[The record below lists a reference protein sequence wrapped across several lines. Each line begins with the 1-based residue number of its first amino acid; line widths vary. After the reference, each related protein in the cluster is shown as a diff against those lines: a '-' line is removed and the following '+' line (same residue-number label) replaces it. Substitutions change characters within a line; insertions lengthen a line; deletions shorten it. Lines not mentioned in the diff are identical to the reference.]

1 MSETASTIRADQ
13 HEYGHRGRVT
23 GSCVRLERE
32 RARAGALAPER
43 RRIAGA
49 STPGVGAKKQ
59 LAHHRV
65 CVRVRACVRA
75 CVRAWCRLTV
85 LMREPTGRESGLV
98 IKGLVV

>member
-1 MSETASTIRADQ
+1 MSETASTTHADQ
-13 HEYGHRGRVT
+13 HEYGHRVRVT

-49 STPGVGAKKQ
+49 STPEVGAKKQ

-65 CVRVRACVRA
+65 CVCVRA